1 VFKALVELGD
11 QRLAANGLSLP
22 LAALT
27 EPLLS
32 VMTAGAEGP
41 FKFKIPIPYPR

>member
-11 QRLAANGLSLP
+11 QRLGANGLSLP

-27 EPLLS
+27 EPSLS
-32 VMTAGAEGP
+32 VMTAGAEGL
-41 FKFKIPIPYPR
+41 FKIPIRYPR